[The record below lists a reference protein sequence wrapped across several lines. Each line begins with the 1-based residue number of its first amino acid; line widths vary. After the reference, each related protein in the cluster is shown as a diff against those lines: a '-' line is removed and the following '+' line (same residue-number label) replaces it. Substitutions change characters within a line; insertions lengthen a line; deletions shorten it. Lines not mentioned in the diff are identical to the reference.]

1 MKSLFEIIF
10 SQDKVDLELA
20 LSEKR
25 RLQKELEKAGENQ
38 REKNR
43 YVFLV
48 SSKIKLKT
56 RWRIKCFDFFF
67 RILDRHI
74 KGRRETESEE
84 SKVEKY
90 FDSDVN

>member
-56 RWRIKCFDFFF
+56 R
-67 RILDRHI
+67 
-74 KGRRETESEE
+74 
-84 SKVEKY
+84 
-90 FDSDVN
+90 